1 MPQKSKRF
9 YTSVP
14 PYAYPRLEESAKA
27 HNVFKDDEED
37 ETPNVSRF
45 AKNIILWF
53 LKLEGMEGMDTL
65 KASDGSTTMDIIQR
79 ATHQFVQK
87 NEDESETETSQQK
100 RRFN

>member
-14 PYAYPRLEESAKA
+14 PYAYPRLEESAKE
-27 HNVFKDDEED
+27 HNVFKED

-87 NEDESETETSQQK
+87 TEDESSETDGQK
-100 RRFN
+100 KRHFN